1 MGPVETEI
9 AVKLQSELL
18 SGESVLWA
26 GRPNPDVIFH
36 SDDWYMIP
44 FSLLWG
50 GFAIFWEAGVLGYWG
65 HNSKGAPSMFM
76 VIWGIPFVV
85 IGQYVIWGRFFY
97 DAWIK
102 RRTYYAITNRRVLIL
117 QEGWKR
123 KTSSTYLDSIPT
135 IEREGSAT
143 GTLWFGAKYPNG
155 RGARTK
161 PEISADFTSEMCP
174 SLRTSMTSTRCI
186 AWLWI
191 SVKKAQ
197 DPLLRR
203 SDKEPRRTNASA
215 ATQSRLASRSFSE
228 G

>member
-85 IGQYVIWGRFFY
+85 IGQYFIWGRFFY

-123 KTSSTYLDSIPT
+123 KTNSTYLDSIPT

-143 GTLWFGAKYPNG
+143 GTLWFGAKYPMVAG
-155 RGARTK
+155 RGQKTRNLSRFHVGDV
-161 PEISADFTSEMCP
+161 PVFAD
-174 SLRTSMTSTRCI
+174 I
-186 AWLWI
+186 DDVD
-191 SVKKAQ
+191 SVY
-197 DPLLRR
+197 
-203 SDKEPRRTNASA
+203 
-215 ATQSRLASRSFSE
+215 RLALDQRQESSRPTASTFR
-228 G
+228 